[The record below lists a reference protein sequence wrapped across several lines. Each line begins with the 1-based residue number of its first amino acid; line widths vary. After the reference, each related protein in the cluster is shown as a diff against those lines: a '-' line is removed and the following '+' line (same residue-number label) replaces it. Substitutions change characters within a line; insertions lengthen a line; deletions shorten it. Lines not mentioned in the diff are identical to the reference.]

1 MLPRLTGNSV
11 QAGITSPP
19 YHPLRDGSGR
29 AGGPWAWGSPMQG
42 PSGGCFTYGI
52 SCGLSA
58 SAASCSPPIGWR
70 GATTSGA
77 CLTSTLGKDVRRWEL
92 TDFFQDPCEQVLE
105 EHEMPMTLPPR
116 PEGLQEV
123 ISVFGDPRPFVN
135 TKAVWEESALAMMPL
150 AVPLIYAYDAS
161 QSVRR
166 VRAHRLMVEHLVAT
180 LQACLA
186 AGVPLQRM
194 KYGGC
199 YQWRPKRTAAQLS
212 LHTWG
217 IAVDLEPAE
226 NPLGEPWADDGRRLH
241 PAIIDTFKKHGWFW
255 GGEFEKTLDPQ
266 HFQWATGV

>member
-1 MLPRLTGNSV
+1 M
-11 QAGITSPP
+11 
-19 YHPLRDGSGR
+19 
-29 AGGPWAWGSPMQG
+29 
-42 PSGGCFTYGI
+42 
-52 SCGLSA
+52 
-58 SAASCSPPIGWR
+58 
-70 GATTSGA
+70 
-77 CLTSTLGKDVRRWEL
+77 
-92 TDFFQDPCEQVLE
+92 LE

-123 ISVFGDPRPFVN
+123 ISAFGDPRPFVN
-135 TKAVWEESALAMMPL
+135 TKAIWEERALEMMPL

-217 IAVDLEPAE
+217 IAV
-226 NPLGEPWADDGRRLH
+226 
-241 PAIIDTFKKHGWFW
+241 
-255 GGEFEKTLDPQ
+255 
-266 HFQWATGV
+266 